1 MARNIQSDFKRTGIH
16 KVLFEYT
23 QSKSVKVIKS
33 SFDDSYV
40 LLISGNQ
47 PNQKAREIESRLN
60 DAGYQVIRNPLGR
73 QSPIAHKS
81 QRFTIKTFRG
91 SKFHTSPI
99 HQACIRMKVVAPTP
113 PSRPK
118 PFPNPNGK
126 PPKHSHK
133 KKG

>member
-1 MARNIQSDFKRTGIH
+1 MARNIQSDIKRTGIH

-60 DAGYQVIRNPLGR
+60 DAGYQVIRKPLGR

-91 SKFHTSPI
+91 S
-99 HQACIRMKVVAPTP
+99 
-113 PSRPK
+113 
-118 PFPNPNGK
+118 
-126 PPKHSHK
+126 
-133 KKG
+133 